1 MVKKLTSEACLI
13 QVTGTQPFCSVN
25 RKVISPCNKKSRYVA
40 HQIVIHPETAHCIVY
55 SRENP
60 HRGLVRIVIRNILI
74 HGEQVP
80 VFGFYNSF
88 PIALDRISEIK
99 IDSQAGGPY
108 SYSLIGDQFV
118 IS

>member
-13 QVTGTQPFCSVN
+13 QVTGTQPFCSVI
-25 RKVISPCNKKSRYVA
+25 RKVRFPCNKKSRYVA

-74 HGEQVP
+74 HGEQVT
-80 VFGFYNSF
+80 VFGFYTSF
-88 PIALDRISEIK
+88 PIALYRISAVMSE
-99 IDSQAGGPY
+99 SQ
-108 SYSLIGDQFV
+108 SV
-118 IS
+118 